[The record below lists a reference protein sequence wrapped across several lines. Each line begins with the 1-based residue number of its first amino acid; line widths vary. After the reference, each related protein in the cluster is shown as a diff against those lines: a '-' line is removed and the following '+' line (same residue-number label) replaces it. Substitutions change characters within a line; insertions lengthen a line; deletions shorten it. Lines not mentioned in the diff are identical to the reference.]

1 MGILNSIVVG
11 KARNKAGSAV
21 FYTRMGVPCFREKA
35 VLSKNRSYSA
45 AQLAQQ
51 KVYKFIK
58 TNLDAFGLMP
68 IVNVLFDQKASSGKG
83 QTKYNLFYK
92 AFIPHIQA
100 QRDEIALLDDSDMK
114 SASLFLR
121 QPSGYN
127 DRIIEGVLGA
137 SGATLTS
144 ATSGNATLTMDAL
157 AVQGLLEKANAKLS
171 AGDTLFTIDNIFVG
185 SIVQGTNDAD
195 TIAITMPKKA
205 TADSAGTGIEM
216 EIATGTSQDTAIY
229 ALIAVGYPGD
239 SNSLDTSKKY
249 YSADSIFVSSKGS
262 APGPGVG

>member
-21 FYTRMGVPCFREKA
+21 FYTRMGVSCFREKA

-58 TNLDAFGLMP
+58 TNLDAFGLMS
-68 IVNVLFDQKASSGKG
+68 IINTLFDQKASSGKG

-100 QRDEIALLDDSDMK
+100 QRDEIALLEDSEMK

-137 SGATLTS
+137 SGATLES

-171 AGDTLFTIDNIFVG
+171 ASDILFTIDNIFVG
-185 SIVQGTNDAD
+185 SIVQGANDAD

-216 EIATGTSQDTAIY
+216 EIATGTTEGTAIY
-229 ALIAVGYPGD
+229 ALIAVGYADGS
-239 SNSLDTSKKY
+239 SNLDTSKKH
-249 YSADSIFVSSKGS
+249 YSADSIFVSSNGET
-262 APGPGVG
+262 PGPDVG

>member
-68 IVNVLFDQKASSGKG
+68 IVNMLFDQKASSGKG

-100 QRDEIALLDDSDMK
+100 QRDEIAQLEDSEMK
-114 SASLFLR
+114 SASLFFR
-121 QPSGYN
+121 QPSGFD
-127 DRIIEGVLGA
+127 DRIIEGVLGS
-137 SGATLTS
+137 SGAALAS
-144 ATSGNATLTMDAL
+144 DTSGDATLTMDAL

-205 TADSAGTGIEM
+205 TADTAGTGISM
-216 EIATGTSQDTAIY
+216 EIATGTSKDTAIY
-229 ALIAVGYPGD
+229 ALIAVGYPGE
-239 SNSLDTSKKY
+239 SNSLDTSKKF
-249 YSADSIFVSSKGS
+249 YSADSIFTSSKGA
-262 APGPGVG
+262 APGPDVG

>member
-21 FYTRMGVPCFREKA
+21 FYTRMGVSCFREKA

-58 TNLDAFGLMP
+58 TNLDAFGLMS

-100 QRDEIALLDDSDMK
+100 QRDEIAQLDESEMK

-121 QPSGYN
+121 QPSGYS

-144 ATSGNATLTMDAL
+144 DTSGDATLTMDAL

-171 AGDTLFTIDNIFVG
+171 ANDTLFTIDNIFVG
-185 SIVQGTNDAD
+185 SIVQGNSDAD
-195 TIAITMPKKA
+195 TVTVTMPKKA
-205 TADSAGTGIEM
+205 TADSAGTGISM
-216 EIATGTSQDTAIY
+216 EVASGTTRSTPIY
-229 ALIAVGYPGD
+229 ALIAVGYADGS
-239 SNSLDTSKKY
+239 SNLDTSKKF
-249 YSADSIFVSSKGS
+249 YSADSVYTNSNNS
-262 APGPGVG
+262 VG

>member
-1 MGILNSIVVG
+1 MSILNSIVVG

-92 AFIPHIQA
+92 AFLPHIQA
-100 QRDEIALLDDSDMK
+100 QRDEIALLDDSEMK
-114 SASLFLR
+114 SASMFLR
-121 QPSGYN
+121 QPSGFN

-171 AGDTLFTIDNIFVG
+171 ASDTLFTIDNIFVG

-195 TIAITMPKKA
+195 TVAITMPKKA
-205 TADSAGTGIEM
+205 TADSAGTGIQT
-216 EIATGTSQDTAIY
+216 EIATGTSKDTAIY

-249 YSADSIFVSSKGS
+249 YSADSIFVSSKGA

>member
-58 TNLDAFGLMP
+58 TNLDAFGLMS
-68 IVNVLFDQKASSGKG
+68 IINTLFDQKASSGKG

-100 QRDEIALLDDSDMK
+100 QRDEIALLEDSEMM

-144 ATSGNATLTMDAL
+144 ANTGNATLTMDAL

-171 AGDTLFTIDNIFVG
+171 ASDILFTIDNIFVG

-205 TADSAGTGIEM
+205 TANSAGTGIEM

-229 ALIAVGYPGD
+229 ALIAVGYPSD

-249 YSADSIFVSSKGS
+249 YSADSLFVSSNGQ
-262 APGPGVG
+262 APGPDVG

>member
-58 TNLDAFGLMP
+58 TNLDAFGLMSV
-68 IVNVLFDQKASSGKG
+68 VNVLFDQKASSGKG

-100 QRDEIALLDDSDMK
+100 QRDEIAQLDDSEMK

-121 QPSGYN
+121 QPAGYD
-127 DRIIEGVLGA
+127 DRIIEGVLGS

-144 ATSGNATLTMDAL
+144 ASTGDATLTMDAL
-157 AVQGLLEKANAKLS
+157 AVQGLLDKANAKLS
-171 AGDTLFTIDNIFVG
+171 AGDALFTIDNIFVG
-185 SIVQGTNDAD
+185 SIVQGSNDED
-195 TIAITMPKKA
+195 TMAITMPKKA
-205 TADSAGTGIEM
+205 TADSAGTGIDM
-216 EIATGTSQDTAIY
+216 EVATGTTKDTAIY
-229 ALIAVGYPGD
+229 ALIAVGYAD
-239 SNSLDTSKKY
+239 TSSNLDTSKKF
-249 YSADSIFVSSKGS
+249 YSADSVFVSSNGTT
-262 APGPGVG
+262 PGPDVG

>member
-100 QRDEIALLDDSDMK
+100 QRDEIALLDDSEMK
-114 SASLFLR
+114 SASMFLR
-121 QPSGYN
+121 QPSGFN

-144 ATSGNATLTMDAL
+144 ASSGNATLTMDAL

-171 AGDTLFTIDNIFVG
+171 ANDTLFTIDNIFVG
-185 SIVQGTNDAD
+185 SIVQGTDDAD

-205 TADSAGTGIEM
+205 TADSAGTGIQM

-249 YSADSIFVSSKGS
+249 YSADSLFVSSNGEAS
-262 APGPGVG
+262 RPEVG

>member
-1 MGILNSIVVG
+1 MSILNSIVVG

-51 KVYKFIK
+51 KVYKFFK
-58 TNLDAFGLMP
+58 TNLDVFGLMP
-68 IVNVLFDQKASSGKG
+68 IVNMLFDQKASSGKG

-92 AFIPHIQA
+92 AFLPHIQA
-100 QRDEIALLDDSDMK
+100 QRDEIAQLEDSEMR
-114 SASLFLR
+114 SAALFFR
-121 QPSGYN
+121 QPSGY
-127 DRIIEGVLGA
+127 DDKIIEGVLGS
-137 SGATLTS
+137 SGATLAS
-144 ATSGNATLTMDAL
+144 DTSGDATLTMDAL
-157 AVQGLLEKANAKLS
+157 AVQGLLDKANAKLS
-171 AGDTLFTIDNIFVG
+171 AGDALFTIDNIFVG

-205 TADSAGTGIEM
+205 TADTAGTGIEM
-216 EIATGTSQDTAIY
+216 DLATGTSQGTAIY
-229 ALIAVGYPGD
+229 ALIAVGYPD
-239 SNSLDTSKKY
+239 ESSNLDTSKKF
-249 YSADSIFVSSKGS
+249 YSADSIFVSSKGA

>member
-1 MGILNSIVVG
+1 MSILNSIVVG

-92 AFIPHIQA
+92 AFLPHIQA
-100 QRDEIALLDDSDMK
+100 QRDEIALLDDSEMK

-121 QPSGYN
+121 QPSGYD

-137 SGATLTS
+137 SGATLAS
-144 ATSGNATLTMDAL
+144 DTSGDATLTMDAL

-171 AGDTLFTIDNIFVG
+171 ANDMLFTIDNIFVG

-195 TIAITMPKKA
+195 TVAITMPKKA

-216 EIATGTSQDTAIY
+216 EIATGTTKGTAIY
-229 ALIAVGYPGD
+229 ALIAVGYPD
-239 SNSLDTSKKY
+239 ESSNLDTSKKY
-249 YSADSIFVSSKGS
+249 YSSDSIFESSNG
-262 APGPGVG
+262 AEPGPPIG